1 MTHDAREE
9 SMEFR
14 DLFEPLTVPSLLS
27 AEFLSEESDHLHHPT
42 VFSYGSHSSF
52 IIHYNSRR
60 SDVALHSSHSSL
72 G

>member
-1 MTHDAREE
+1 
-9 SMEFR
+9 MEFR
-14 DLFEPLTVPSLLS
+14 DPVLMSPFF
-27 AEFLSEESDHLHHPT
+27 AGFLSEESIIFIPPSSRT
-42 VFSYGSHSSF
+42 YGSHSSF